1 VTNAKR
7 FTTIFNRMMENIRE
21 IDAVEIFVA
30 VVDEIDPKAMFD
42 LKQRDLSAVFS
53 DGSIVRVQGRPD
65 ALAVTSAADEA
76 SRPYQV

>member
-7 FTTIFNRMMENIRE
+7 FTAIFNRIMENIRE

-42 LKQRDLSAVFS
+42 LKQRDLSVVFS
-53 DGSIVRVQGRPD
+53 DGSIVRVQGRAD
-65 ALAVTSAADEA
+65 ALAVNSAADQA

>member
-7 FTTIFNRMMENIRE
+7 FTTIFNRITENIRE

-65 ALAVTSAADEA
+65 ALAVTSAADQA

>member
-1 VTNAKR
+1 MTNAKR
-7 FTTIFNRMMENIRE
+7 FTTIFNRVTENIRE

-53 DGSIVRVQGRPD
+53 DGSIVRVQGRAD
-65 ALAVTSAADEA
+65 ALAVTSAADQA